1 MALPE
6 YRWVS
11 VEEYLAIDNASD
23 VRFEYVQGQLRMPAG

>member
-11 VEEYLAIDNASD
+11 VEEYLAIDDASD
-23 VRFEYVQGQLRMPAG
+23 VQSFRIIQGQLRNA

>member
-11 VEEYLAIDNASD
+11 VEEYLAIDNASN
-23 VRFEYVQGQLRMPAG
+23 VRFEYVCRPP